1 MKVKYVSATV
11 LAVFSMFCSKAIRAR
26 SISPLNGD
34 VVESSVY
41 SPIPYTRAQ
50 VKEFVLREVIET
62 TGREQISEEDY
73 LVNTLGYDSIGLYNL
88 IVACSEYFDIQIQI
102 AQALLASTEQKV
114 GEFITM
120 IHNYCIQ
127 EAARHNNQ

>member
-1 MKVKYVSATV
+1 MIIENAERFG
-11 LAVFSMFCSKAIRAR
+11 LAELHQLRGRVGRSGHQSYCYLVNYSRSETAIDRANAMVR
-26 SISPLNGD
+26 ISDGF
-34 VVESSVY
+34 E
-41 SPIPYTRAQ
+41 
-50 VKEFVLREVIET
+50 
-62 TGREQISEEDY
+62 ISEEDY